1 MECECREA
9 QAETTLQAAHV
20 RMRMAMVRNE
30 GGDGDDGDSDDG
42 DDSDGDHENH
52 DDQAGTTLQAIANMR
67 LRPDGD
73 PEDDDDV

>member
-1 MECECREA
+1 
-9 QAETTLQAAHV
+9 
-20 RMRMAMVRNE
+20 MVRNE

-42 DDSDGDHENH
+42 DDSDGHHENH